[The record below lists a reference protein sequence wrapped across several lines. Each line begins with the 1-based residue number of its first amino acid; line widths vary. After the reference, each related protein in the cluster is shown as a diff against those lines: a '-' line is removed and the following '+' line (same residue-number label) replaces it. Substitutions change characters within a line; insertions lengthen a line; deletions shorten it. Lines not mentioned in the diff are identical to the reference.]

1 MEQVEQQTPA
11 ALRARLEFPIWHRGF
26 ARAYAAWSSAPSDLK
41 TPLLL
46 SGPALAKAESWLLA
60 CPERLSDSEKRYI
73 VRSISQRARTSP
85 LAGNAGAKTVGR
97 IKRRRATDRSLWQLY
112 AVIAVGLWVFAPDY
126 IKVAME
132 AALNVPDLNEPARPP
147 QVVVAAP
154 NAGQSGAPAGNTAAG
169 QPVASAPASIAGA
182 DERAPGATAA
192 AESAETAPEQ
202 EEQAAPAPAPAP
214 APTPPRSR
222 SERLAEL
229 AREHLDA
236 GQQCHALLLAMEAV
250 EVARGDEPTNAA
262 ALRSAAGMLNRAMA
276 TRTPLA
282 ALSTRVLTASPA
294 MFCEGARGLLA
305 ATQEGVLASWQLSPN
320 AGRMQGLGPS
330 DGSLAGIAIDRECR
344 RLVTSDADFN
354 VEIRPIG
361 GGKALPKMLG
371 HEGGIV
377 ASAFSPDGQVLLT
390 ASEDATARLWDA
402 RTGRMRALLSGHEW
416 QLTSAAFSFDGRR
429 AVTGSADRT
438 ARIWEV
444 ASGRELHVL
453 DGHQGVVTSA
463 AFSPDGRSVLTT
475 SWDGKVRLWDAATG
489 KLERLLPHQGG
500 GALLKAWISP
510 DGGRIATIAEDESVQ
525 IWETRSGEARGAVT
539 VAGQKVRAVVFAPGS
554 RLLAVLTWAGETSL
568 HDVETGG
575 SVVQLGNQADRVRT
589 LSFGN
594 GLLHG
599 ISEAGVHLTWP
610 LADSPETLLAQARST
625 APACLSIDE
634 RLLLDLEG
642 DVPGWCKDLPTRGA
656 ILPR

>member
-1 MEQVEQQTPA
+1 MEQVDQQTPA

-126 IKVAME
+126 IKGAME
-132 AALNVPDLNEPARPP
+132 AALNVPDLNEPSGPRPM
-147 QVVVAAP
+147 VVAAP
-154 NAGQSGAPAGNTAAG
+154 NRGQSNTPAGDGAAG
-169 QPVASAPASIAGA
+169 QPVASAPDQTAAPASIEEAG
-182 DERAPGATAA
+182 ERAPGAAD
-192 AESAETAPEQ
+192 SAETAPEK
-202 EEQAAPAPAPAP
+202 EEQAAPTP

-236 GQQCHALLLAMEAV
+236 GQQRHALLLAMEAV
-250 EVARGDEPTNAA
+250 EVAREDDPTNAT

-294 MFCEGARGLLA
+294 MFCDGARGLLA
-305 ATQEGVLASWQLSPN
+305 ATQEGGLASWQLSPN

-344 RLVTSDADFN
+344 RFVTSDEDFN

-361 GGKALPKMLG
+361 GGKALPKMIG

-377 ASAFSPDGQVLLT
+377 ASAFSPDGHVLLT

-429 AVTGSADRT
+429 AITASADQT
-438 ARIWEV
+438 ARIWDV

-453 DGHQGVVTSA
+453 DGHRGVVTSA
-463 AFSPDGRSVLTT
+463 AFSQDGRSVLTT
-475 SWDGKVRLWDAATG
+475 SWDGKVRLWDARTG
-489 KLERLLPHQGG
+489 KLERLLPRQGG

-510 DGGRIATIAEDESVQ
+510 DGGRIATIAEDETVQ
-525 IWETRSGEARGAVT
+525 IWETRSAEAGGAVT
-539 VAGQKVRAVVFAPGS
+539 VARQKVRAVVFAPGS
-554 RLLAVLTWAGETSL
+554 RLLAVLTWAGEASL
-568 HDVETGG
+568 HDVESGA
-575 SVVQLGNQADRVRT
+575 SLVQLVNQADRVRT
-589 LSFGN
+589 LSFGH

-610 LADSPETLLAQARST
+610 LADSPEALLAQARST